1 VLAPPRVEPRD
12 VVLVVSLPAAATL
25 CMALSAERL
34 WMVAAF
40 LRWFAL
46 SALPLLL
53 LMTGRTRGRSG
64 AALLAIG
71 AAALAA
77 SCGANLELLDRCADG
92 CHFARAG

>member
-1 VLAPPRVEPRD
+1 VLSPPRVDPRD
-12 VVLVVSLPAAATL
+12 VALVVTLPAAATL
-25 CMALSAERL
+25 CMALSAGRL
-34 WMVAAF
+34 WMVSAF
-40 LRWFAL
+40 GWWFAL

-77 SCGANLELLDRCADG
+77 SCAANLELLDRCAEG